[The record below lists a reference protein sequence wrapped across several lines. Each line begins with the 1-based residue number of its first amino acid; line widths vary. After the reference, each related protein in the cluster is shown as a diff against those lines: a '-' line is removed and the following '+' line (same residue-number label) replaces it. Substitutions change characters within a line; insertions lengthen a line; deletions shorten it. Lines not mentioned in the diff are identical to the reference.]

1 MDDYTAEIT
10 QDIRNEVKV
19 HGAQEVSERTG
30 ISEAAI
36 REIAP
41 EEAKRWDELKGNQ

>member
-10 QDIRNEVKV
+10 EAIRQEVLV
-19 HGAQEVSERTG
+19 HGSQEVSERTNIG
-30 ISEAAI
+30 EAAI

-41 EEAKRWDELKGNQ
+41 EESKRWDEAKGK

>member
-10 QDIRNEVKV
+10 EPIRQEVEV
-19 HGAQEVSERTG
+19 HGAAEAAARTE

-41 EEAKRWDELKGNQ
+41 DEARRWDEKGNR

>member
-10 QDIRNEVKV
+10 EPIRQEVKV
-19 HGAQEVSERTG
+19 HGAAEVAERTG

-41 EEAKRWDELKGNQ
+41 EEAKRWDEVKGNR

>member
-10 QDIRNEVKV
+10 EPIRQEVKV
-19 HGAQEVSERTG
+19 HGAAEVSERTG

-41 EEAKRWDELKGNQ
+41 EEARRWDKVKGNR

>member
-10 QDIRNEVKV
+10 EPIRQEVLV
-19 HGAQEVSERTG
+19 HGAAKVAERTG

-41 EEAKRWDELKGNQ
+41 EEAKRWDKAQANQ

>member
-19 HGAQEVSERTG
+19 HGAAEVAERTG

-36 REIAP
+36 REVAP
-41 EEAKRWDELKGNQ
+41 EESQAHDRALAKM